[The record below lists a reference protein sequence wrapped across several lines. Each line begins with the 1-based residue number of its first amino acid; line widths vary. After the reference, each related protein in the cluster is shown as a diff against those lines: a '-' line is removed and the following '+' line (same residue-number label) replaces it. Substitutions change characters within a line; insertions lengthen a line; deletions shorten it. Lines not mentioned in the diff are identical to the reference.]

1 MKKNYSALL
10 FSALVIIFFSGCVT
24 SSIES
29 GESNNVKGPYN
40 RMYILIAGSQRAD
53 KFIEGFAEKIRQSL
67 SARNMEVEIQIEGRL
82 SLETQKETN
91 NKINDYKP
99 EVVLIMR
106 QTEAIID
113 TRFGFGASKGS
124 MAGIFDLKLF
134 SNTEKRPVW
143 RANLKVYGE
152 FGISTATEKT
162 AKKFLSL
169 LEQDNII
176 RKLSSQE
183 E

>member
-67 SARNMEVEIQIEGRL
+67 SARNMEVEI
-82 SLETQKETN
+82 
-91 NKINDYKP
+91 
-99 EVVLIMR
+99 
-106 QTEAIID
+106 
-113 TRFGFGASKGS
+113 
-124 MAGIFDLKLF
+124 
-134 SNTEKRPVW
+134 
-143 RANLKVYGE
+143 
-152 FGISTATEKT
+152 
-162 AKKFLSL
+162 
-169 LEQDNII
+169 
-176 RKLSSQE
+176 
-183 E
+183 